1 MTQLPTVIKLETS
14 FSSHSAKLSERN
26 ISATAEDHL
35 DRPGTLSS
43 ALSRHRQIE
52 RASFHTPG
60 HKNRET
66 KQGDTTC
73 VKQFG
78 AFEFDLT
85 ELPGLDQ
92 LSYPDGVLKTLEGH
106 AAVLW
111 SSQASIISV
120 NGASAGLTAAMLSL
134 SSYGQ
139 IVLVPRNA
147 HRSIIQG
154 LVLSGLKPFWYDPQW
169 HEDWELFGQV
179 KPETLS
185 MALAKNPVSVAG
197 VVVVSPTYAGSISDI
212 KSLSKL
218 CRGREIPLIVDEA
231 HGAHLL
237 ESSALRSGADIV
249 VHSLHKTL
257 SALTQTG
264 IIHIAK
270 NSMVDGNL
278 VRANLRLLQSTSPSY
293 PLMLSIEQA
302 ITEIAGATGRE
313 KVVETMALSKKCAK
327 KIESLNEFTI
337 FSESTESDCDALHIL
352 LKHQSASGDVLNAF
366 LANRGIYTE
375 TILGNGLLLL
385 LGMGSTLQDIETL
398 IEALAEFKNI
408 NKNSSPESHASIDT
422 ITQTV
427 SQFAIESVLP
437 PREASLLPSHSI
449 PLSEAEGLIAAEC
462 IAPCPPGVALC
473 IPGQKITHS
482 VLQLLSEHSSLQHVR
497 VLNRDPRQKSNNQV
511 GDSNTNR

>member
-1 MTQLPTVIKLETS
+1 VIKLETS

-26 ISATAEDHL
+26 ISATANEHL
-35 DRPGTLSS
+35 AQPGTLSS

-60 HKNRET
+60 HKNR
-66 KQGDTTC
+66 QLNQSDSSC
-73 VKQFG
+73 IQQFG

-85 ELPGLDQ
+85 ELPELDQ
-92 LSYPDGVLKTLEGH
+92 LSYPDGILKTLESR
-106 AAVLW
+106 AAGLW
-111 SSQASIISV
+111 SSQESIISV

-185 MALAKNPVSVAG
+185 MALAKNPVSLAG
-197 VVVVSPTYAGSISDI
+197 VVVVSPTYAGSISDL

-218 CRGREIPLIVDEA
+218 CREREIPLIVDEA

-237 ESSALRSGADIV
+237 ESSALSSGADIV

-270 NSMVDGNL
+270 NSRVDGDL

-302 ITEIAGATGRE
+302 ITEITGTSGRE
-313 KVVETMALSKKCAK
+313 KVAQTIELSKKCAK
-327 KIESLNEFTI
+327 EIESLSEFTI
-337 FSESTESDCDALHIL
+337 FSKNTQSNCDALHIL
-352 LKHQSASGDVLNAF
+352 LKHQSTNCHILNTF
-366 LANRGIYTE
+366 LTARGIYTE

-385 LGMGSTLQDIETL
+385 LGMGSTLHDVETL
-398 IEALAEFKNI
+398 IEALVEFKATH
-408 NKNSSPESHASIDT
+408 KNTSPELHTSIDT
-422 ITQTV
+422 ITQTL
-427 SQFAIESVLP
+427 SQLTIESVLP

-473 IPGQKITHS
+473 IPGQKITQS

-497 VLNRDPRQKSNNQV
+497 VLNRDPKPKSSNQA
-511 GDSNTNR
+511 GDTNTNR